1 MIGLRLRGGGDDE
14 QMSCVAILASG
25 ARKGKVCGKPGK
37 KSDGNF
43 YCGYHFR
50 AAKKEASD
58 KIAQIEKLMGEL
70 GMTRDDVVKAWEG
83 GEGSS
88 DVPVGVPVA
97 AEGEVVAD
105 EEEADETEEVVEHDL
120 D

>member
-1 MIGLRLRGGGDDE
+1 MIGLRLRGGGDSE
-14 QMSCVAILASG
+14 PKGCCAILASG
-25 ARKGKVCGKPGK
+25 ARKGEVCGKPGK
-37 KSDGNF
+37 EFDGKI
-43 YCGYHFR
+43 YCGYHVR
-50 AAKKEASD
+50 AAKKEATD

-105 EEEADETEEVVEHDL
+105 EEADETEEVVEHDL